1 MIEVLSEIESKAKLN
16 KNNRTSLK
24 CRSFIKKLG
33 YRSRSKKM
41 IHEIDQAI
49 QRTNLT
55 MLLPEHMESWLE
67 IDLDDAIQFQFNAK
81 CRILAPTSRQ
91 APALYAFQAEAVNRI
106 HRKMIGN
113 DSFKGMLVL
122 PTGGGKTTTAVRWI
136 WEAALS
142 KGKKVLWL
150 AHRHELLNQALDTI
164 ENQVEKPVTYRVIS
178 GIHDHATMIQEEQL
192 IIASKDS
199 LTNHEER
206 LKHWL
211 KEDDEL
217 FLIID
222 EAHHATSRTYV
233 QLIRTLEKTVD
244 RLYLLGLTA
253 TPFRTAESESGA
265 LRKLFKDGILYKK
278 DLKNLVASG
287 ILAEPHFFAM
297 QTDVHIEQKLTS
309 EQLETLRFTDQLP
322 EKITNKLVE
331 HHPRNLLIVQQYIA
345 SAKQFGKTILFA
357 INQLHATMLALLF
370 QQHQV
375 DARAVISQNDVET
388 NAETIR
394 AFRNNEFPVLIN
406 VNILTEGADFPNV
419 QSVFLTRPTISSIF
433 MTQMVGRALRGE
445 VAGGTRA
452 ANIVSFI
459 DDWVDKIAW
468 SNPQSLLAG
477 ENGDENFEGV
487 SERKVAEIISAQAM
501 EQLALR
507 MNDGLDFTEM
517 KRNYFSESVPVG
529 VYAMHYLHE
538 EKSVSEDVLV
548 YENDVEA
555 YTQMLEKLP
564 HFCIQNGLSSKL
576 TNGQIRQFAEQLELQ
591 FFIEDEL
598 QPMYEIIDLMAILKY
613 YLVTK
618 ELPELLLFKERK
630 QVNIT
635 ELARTIVQKDL
646 TYRQQKEFIQR
657 NWDEQPFLQ
666 VFFNYEEIY
675 YKKCIHSELLMI
687 DTIFSPK
694 EPYESDISL
703 AKLKKTNHSE
713 WRSLMYQV
721 FERNKQKYGMYQC
734 ILSGERSLNKADF
747 KVGYKKSLKNGGK
760 TTVNNLALVKKSDK
774 D

>member
-24 CRSFIKKLG
+24 CRSFMKKLG

-49 QRTNLT
+49 QQSNLT
-55 MLLPEHMESWLE
+55 MLLPDHMNSWLE
-67 IDLDDAIQFQFNAK
+67 IDLDDAIQFQYNAK
-81 CRILAPTSRQ
+81 SRVLAPTSRQ

-106 HRKMIGN
+106 HRKMIRN
-113 DSFKGMLVL
+113 DSFKGLLVL

-150 AHRHELLNQALDTI
+150 AHRHELLNQAFETM
-164 ENQVEKPVTYRVIS
+164 ENQVEKPVNYRIIS
-178 GIHDHATMIQEEQL
+178 GIHDHATMIQDEQL

-199 LTNHEER
+199 LTNHEDR
-206 LKHWL
+206 LKNWL
-211 KEDDEL
+211 KEEDDL

-233 QLIRTLEKTVD
+233 QLIRTLEKSVD

-287 ILAEPHFFAM
+287 ILAEPHFFSM

-375 DARAVISQNDVET
+375 DARAVISQTDGDT

-406 VNILTEGADFPNV
+406 VNILTEGADFPDV
-419 QSVFLTRPTISSIF
+419 HSVFLTRPTISSIF

-477 ENGDENFEGV
+477 ENGDENFDGV
-487 SERKVAEIISAQAM
+487 SDRKIAEIISAQAM
-501 EQLALR
+501 EQLTLR

-538 EKSVSEDVLV
+538 AKSVSEDVLV

-555 YTQMLEKLP
+555 YTRTTTSFLHTEW
-564 HFCIQNGLSSKL
+564 
-576 TNGQIRQFAEQLELQ
+576 T
-591 FFIEDEL
+591 
-598 QPMYEIIDLMAILKY
+598 
-613 YLVTK
+613 
-618 ELPELLLFKERK
+618 FK
-630 QVNIT
+630 Q
-635 ELARTIVQKDL
+635 
-646 TYRQQKEFIQR
+646 TYKWS
-657 NWDEQPFLQ
+657 NPP
-666 VFFNYEEIY
+666 IY
-675 YKKCIHSELLMI
+675 
-687 DTIFSPK
+687 
-694 EPYESDISL
+694 
-703 AKLKKTNHSE
+703 
-713 WRSLMYQV
+713 
-721 FERNKQKYGMYQC
+721 
-734 ILSGERSLNKADF
+734 
-747 KVGYKKSLKNGGK
+747 
-760 TTVNNLALVKKSDK
+760 
-774 D
+774 

>member
-16 KNNRTSLK
+16 KNSRTSLK

-55 MLLPEHMESWLE
+55 MLLPDQVESWLE
-67 IDLDDAIQFQFNAK
+67 IDLDDAIHFQYNAK
-81 CRILAPTSRQ
+81 SRVLAPTTSK

-142 KGKKVLWL
+142 KGKKVLWI
-150 AHRHELLNQALDTI
+150 AHRHELLNQALETMR
-164 ENQVEKPVTYRVIS
+164 NQVEKPVKYRVVS
-178 GIHDHATMIQEEQL
+178 GIHDHATMIQDEQL

-199 LTNHEER
+199 LTHHGER
-206 LKHWL
+206 LANWL
-211 KEDDEL
+211 AEDDEL
-217 FLIID
+217 FLVID
-222 EAHHATSRTYV
+222 EAHHATSRTYI
-233 QLIRTLEKTVD
+233 QLIRSLEKSLD

-287 ILAEPHFFAM
+287 ILSEPHFFSM
-297 QTDVHIEQKLTS
+297 QTDVQIAQKLTA

-322 EKITNKLVE
+322 EKIMDKLVE

-345 SAKQFGKTILFA
+345 SANQFGKTILFA

-375 DARAVISQNDVET
+375 DARVVISQNDVDH
-388 NAETIR
+388 NADTIQ
-394 AFRNNEFPVLIN
+394 AFRNNEFPILIN
-406 VNILTEGADFPNV
+406 VNILTEGADFPDV

-445 VAGGTRA
+445 VAGGTKV

-459 DDWVDKIAW
+459 DDWVEKIAW

-477 ENGDENFEGV
+477 ENGDETFEGI
-487 SERKVAEIISAQAM
+487 SDRKVTEIISAQVM

-507 MNDGLDFTEM
+507 MNNHLDFADM
-517 KRNYFSESVPVG
+517 KRNYFAESVPMG
-529 VYAMHYLHE
+529 VYAMHYLHD
-538 EKSVSEDVLV
+538 EKTISEDVLV
-548 YENDVEA
+548 YENDVDA
-555 YTQMLEKLP
+555 YALMLEQLP
-564 HFCIQNGLSSKL
+564 RFCIQNGLSSKL

-613 YLVTK
+613 FLVTK
-618 ELPELLLFKERK
+618 ELPALLLFKERK

-635 ELARTIVQKDL
+635 ELARTIVQKDY
-646 TYRQQKEFIQR
+646 TYRQQKEFIQQ

-675 YKKCIHSELLMI
+675 YKKCVQSELLMI

-694 EPYESDISL
+694 EPYESDVSL
-703 AKLKKTNHSE
+703 AKLKKSNHSE

-721 FERNKQKYGMYQC
+721 FERNKQKNGMYQC
-734 ILSGERSLNKADF
+734 VLSGERSMNKADF

-774 D
+774 Y